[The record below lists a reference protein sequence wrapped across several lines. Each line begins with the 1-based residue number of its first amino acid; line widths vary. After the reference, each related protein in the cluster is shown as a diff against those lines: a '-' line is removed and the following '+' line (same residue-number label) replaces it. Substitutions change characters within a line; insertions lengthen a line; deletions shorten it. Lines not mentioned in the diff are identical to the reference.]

1 VATNS
6 TDEFLQAVNQRPA
19 HSALLSVK
27 AKVRSSTLD
36 GAGRLNL
43 RCYDM
48 WLKARQG
55 FKQRVRA
62 KINIH
67 QFHRQKKIHSV
78 QLAPIIQN
86 HQRPE
91 V

>member
-1 VATNS
+1 M
-6 TDEFLQAVNQRPA
+6 NQRPA

-27 AKVRSSTLD
+27 AKGRSSTLD

-43 RCYDM
+43 RCYEM
-48 WLKARQG
+48 WLKARRE

-67 QFHRQKKIHSV
+67 QF
-78 QLAPIIQN
+78 
-86 HQRPE
+86 QR
-91 V
+91 